1 MCTMEWHDVE
11 REIYTGPLQ
20 ENPQEYCNRQMAQKK
35 SHMSESRAS
44 NLRRK
49 KNRKKNLWQ
58 QVNLVVFAHQK
69 KSILK
74 PTREKDVIGA
84 YKVLGRNLFQLVERF
99 KPQFLFFWHV
109 FSQPFKMRK
118 KSI

>member
-20 ENPQEYCNRQMAQKK
+20 ENPQEYCNRQMTQKK

-49 KNRKKNLWQ
+49 KKSKEKSLAAGKFGCVGSPKKKYFETNE
-58 QVNLVVFAHQK
+58 
-69 KSILK
+69 
-74 PTREKDVIGA
+74 REGCDRGI
-84 YKVLGRNLFQLVERF
+84 
-99 KPQFLFFWHV
+99 
-109 FSQPFKMRK
+109 
-118 KSI
+118 